1 MKTIIKELLYLFLI
15 LVIQMLFFMYF
26 IKQGWN
32 LKELV
37 SGDAFIIFW
46 RAYVVCRIFVHIIR
60 IKYGKNKKDKKV
72 Q

>member
-1 MKTIIKELLYLFLI
+1 MKIIIKELLYVFVI
-15 LVIQMLFFMYF
+15 LVVQMLFFMYF
-26 IKQGWN
+26 IKHGWT

-46 RAYVVCRIFVHIIR
+46 RAYAVCRIFVYIIR

>member
-1 MKTIIKELLYLFLI
+1 MKLIIKELLYLFLI
-15 LVIQMLFFMYF
+15 LIVQMFVFIYF
-26 IKQGWN
+26 IKHGWT

-60 IKYGKNKKDKKV
+60 LKYGKNKKNKKE